1 MSEKTNLWT
10 NIFVLAAGILLI
22 CMHNDISLLNWMVM
36 FIGAM
41 CAIPG
46 LIGVITGISR
56 SAKNR
61 STGFSI
67 PSSLAMLV
75 VGIIM
80 LVNPTPFVAIFVYVL
95 AALLIICGLV
105 QVWSLAVEFRPFKM
119 PLWLYI
125 MPVLVIATGVIII
138 CSPLR
143 DVETTFTLIAGIA
156 MVVSAINGLFIAM
169 AAYNSNKVTV

>member
-10 NIFVLAAGILLI
+10 NIFVLAAGIVLI

-46 LIGVITGISR
+46 LIGVISGISR
-56 SAKNR
+56 SSKNR
-61 STGFSI
+61 PTGMSI
-67 PSSLAMLV
+67 PSSLGMLV
-75 VGIIM
+75 IGIIM
-80 LVNPTPFVAIFVYVL
+80 LLCPSPFVAIFVYVL

-105 QVWSLAVEFRPFKM
+105 QIWSLAVEFRPFRM

-125 MPVLVIATGVIII
+125 LPVLVIATGIVII
-138 CSPLR
+138 CSSLR
-143 DVETTFTLIAGIA
+143 EVETTFTLIAGIA
-156 MVVSAINGLFIAM
+156 MTVSAINGLFIAM
-169 AAYNSNKVTV
+169 TVYNSNKVNV

>member
-1 MSEKTNLWT
+1 MSERTNLWI
-10 NIFVLAAGILLI
+10 NIFVLLAGVVLI
-22 CMHNDISLLNWMVM
+22 YMHNDISLLNWMVII
-36 FIGAM
+36 IGIM

-46 LIGVITGISR
+46 AIGVISGISR
-56 SAKNR
+56 SSSRRA
-61 STGFSI
+61 GGLSI

-80 LVNPTPFVAIFVYVL
+80 ILCPTPFVAIFVYVL

-105 QVWSLAVEFRPFKM
+105 QIWGLAVDFRPYNM

-125 MPVLVIATGVIII
+125 LPVLVAATGVVVI

-143 DVETTFTLIAGIA
+143 DVETTFTLVAGIA
-156 MVVSAINGLFIAM
+156 MVVSAINGLFIALTV
-169 AAYNSNKVTV
+169 YNSNRMNV